1 MNRYH
6 KRSLWHPS
14 FLNGCYICEMSD
26 PEVQHMEQDV
36 GTAQA
41 LKGKLPW
48 DEK

>member
-1 MNRYH
+1 
-6 KRSLWHPS
+6 
-14 FLNGCYICEMSD
+14 MSD